1 MRTHATPQFDYTNT
15 LLLNR
20 VVGIAKEWSIAISTL
35 DHSSNWLIQTLP
47 PSNGHAITLHVAL
60 ADPHRPDGKSLD
72 LMMELHP
79 LASYAIAGQAA
90 PE

>member
-1 MRTHATPQFDYTNT
+1 MGCQ
-15 LLLNR
+15 LLFLPWTMHQI
-20 VVGIAKEWSIAISTL
+20 GF
-35 DHSSNWLIQTLP
+35 IQTLP